1 MIFMLDKN
9 YLVLP
14 TSPAAPSRRITLSID
29 GCRPYVLDVQLCTE
43 NPIAYSYIDLENYA
57 GADFRGKAAEIDLN
71 EGEFYLAD
79 ALPAAYDEALR
90 PQVHFSP
97 RLGWT
102 NDPNGLYFADG
113 VYHLFFQHNPA
124 GTVWGNMHWGHA
136 VSSDL
141 LHWTEGKIALYPD
154 DMGTMF
160 SGSAIID
167 RKNVT
172 GLGSGENPAHLLFYT
187 AAGKPFTQCMAY
199 STDGGKTFVKYAKN
213 PVIPH
218 IAAAN
223 RDPKVIWCDELD
235 AYVLALYLDGN
246 TYALF
251 RSDNMLDWTEL
262 QRIDLPNDSECPDFY
277 PLNEQGSGERYWVL
291 SGASDRYYVGKIAQG
306 KFVPQEYGTLHD
318 GPNVLYAAQ
327 TYSEIPNRRIRFSW
341 NTWSV
346 PEMPFNCAMSV
357 PCEMTLARLDGKL
370 RLCANPIAEFAS
382 LRTRGE
388 GAAYDIEGELTGLTA
403 ESTITVRG
411 FTESL
416 AGAPIRDGRVKVRII
431 VDRTGFEAFFV
442 EGEYYLVRGFAADE
456 NAALLTVNGGESRV
470 TVHSLASIWK

>member
-1 MIFMLDKN
+1 MTITLDKK

-14 TSPAAPSRRITLSID
+14 TGSTGASRRVTIAIA
-29 GCRPYVLDVQLCTE
+29 GCRPYVLDVQLCAD
-43 NPIAYSYIDLENYA
+43 NPQAHSYIDLENYA
-57 GADFRGKAAEIDLN
+57 GADVRGKTAEIDLN
-71 EGEFYLAD
+71 EGEFALAE

-102 NDPNGLYFADG
+102 NDPNGLYFAEG
-113 VYHLFFQHNPA
+113 KYHLFFQHNPA

-136 VSSDL
+136 VSTDL
-141 LHWTEGKIALYPD
+141 LHWTEGSIALYPD

-172 GLGSGENPAHLLFYT
+172 GLGSEDHPAHLLFYT
-187 AAGKPFTQCMAY
+187 AAGNPFTQCMAY
-199 STDGGKTFVKYAKN
+199 STDGGKTFVKYEKN

-218 IAAAN
+218 IAGAN

-251 RSDNMLDWTEL
+251 RSDNLTDWSEI

-277 PLNEQGSGERYWVL
+277 PLNEQESGERYWVL
-291 SGASDRYYVGKIAQG
+291 SGASDRYYAG
-306 KFVPQEYGTLHD
+306 KFAGGQFVPEEYGTLHD

-327 TYSEIPNRRIRFSW
+327 TYSETPGRRIRFSW
-341 NTWSV
+341 NTWNI
-346 PEMPFNCAMSV
+346 PGMPFNCAMSV
-357 PCEMTLARLDGKL
+357 PCEMTLARIDGKL
-370 RLCANPIAEFAS
+370 RLCANPIGEFAS
-382 LRTRGE
+382 LRTDGE
-388 GAAYDIEGELTGLTA
+388 GAAFDIEGELTGIGP
-403 ESTITVRG
+403 ESTITVLG

-416 AGAPIRDGRVKVRII
+416 AGVPIRDGRVKVRII
-431 VDRTGFEAFFV
+431 ADRTGFEAFFGQ
-442 EGEYYLVRGFAADE
+442 GEHYLVRGFAADMS
-456 NAALLTVNGGESRV
+456 ASPLTVSGGEAAV
-470 TVHSLASIWK
+470 TVHSLASIW